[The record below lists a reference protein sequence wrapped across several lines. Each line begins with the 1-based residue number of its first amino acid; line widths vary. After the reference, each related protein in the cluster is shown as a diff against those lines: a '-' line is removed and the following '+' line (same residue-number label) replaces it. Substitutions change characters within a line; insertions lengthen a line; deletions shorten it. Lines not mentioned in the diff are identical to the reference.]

1 MEISCVPA
9 HPAMRTAEPVG
20 IADVDVC
27 EFLLVGWTMIKQLL
41 SFKDGHPTAIGT
53 VDGILVATAMTA
65 ASVAI
70 LLCSHL
76 P

>member
-1 MEISCVPA
+1 M
-9 HPAMRTAEPVG
+9 
-20 IADVDVC
+20 
-27 EFLLVGWTMIKQLL
+27 KQLL
-41 SFKDGHPTAIGT
+41 SFKVGPRTAIST
-53 VDGILVATAMTA
+53 VDGMLVATAMTA